1 MLKTALLRPRQWV
14 CTIFGK
20 AIAEAIVAMKSRRKF
35 PAFAARQRHDGA
47 GLIKNRDKQKAGSGG
62 AIPSLPAFQPCRL
75 RQSTGRRQFTAAL
88 VAQPKHRGVLPK
100 NKLAF
105 GIAAF
110 FIKMHSLL
118 FVFLQA

>member
-35 PAFAARQRHDGA
+35 PAFAARQRPDDA
-47 GLIKNRDKQKAGSGG
+47 GLKKAATSKKPGAAALYLAFRPSSLAACANPLAAGSSR
-62 AIPSLPAFQPCRL
+62 P
-75 RQSTGRRQFTAAL
+75 AL
-88 VAQPKHRGVLPK
+88 VAQPKHRRVLPK